1 MPRII
6 CFPLDGEIIVYM
18 SQQVKD
24 KILAIAQSKPQYEGV
39 TEDELEYRHGFSR
52 KDIDAALRELK
63 KEGKLVN
70 VPLFYN
76 PKR

>member
-1 MPRII
+1 
-6 CFPLDGEIIVYM
+6 M
-18 SQQVKD
+18 STEVKD
-24 KILAIAQSKPQYEGV
+24 KIFAIAQSKPQYEGV
-39 TEDELEYRHGFSR
+39 TKGELEYKHGFSR
-52 KDIDAALRELK
+52 KEVDAALKELK